1 MTSSPRPSTGV
12 GADDVTQSV
21 DDVEVVA
28 SADDEAPDEAADE
41 APDDVTQAVEAV
53 SDSETSVDDEDHDD
67 LVQSVDGAR
76 VWDTPDGEGPQTDP
90 HGMDAI
96 DEPAAAVVAGG
107 AHAREPEE
115 PATSRPITS
124 AARRT
129 GKVRKARLRLLRVEP
144 WSVMKSAFVLSI
156 AIGITFVVATAT
168 LWSVIDAAGVFQV
181 VGDLVIDLTESDSA
195 AGVDVTDYV
204 GFSRVVGLATVIA
217 VIDVVLL
224 TALATLFAF
233 LYNLSAAL
241 LGGFE
246 ITLAE
251 DD

>member
-12 GADDVTQSV
+12 GSDDETPSVDDVDVTPAADDVGAEDVTQSV
-21 DDVEVVA
+21 QQVEGSEA
-28 SADDEAPDEAADE
+28 SEP
-41 APDDVTQAVEAV
+41 
-53 SDSETSVDDEDHDD
+53 SEPSED
-67 LVQSVDGAR
+67 
-76 VWDTPDGEGPQTDP
+76 TGPQTDP

-96 DEPAAAVVAGG
+96 DQPAVEIAGG

-115 PATSRPITS
+115 PPAARPITS

-168 LWSVIDAAGVFQV
+168 LWSVIDAAGVFEV
-181 VGDLVIDLTESDSA
+181 VGDLVIDLTESESN

-204 GFSRVVGLATVIA
+204 GLPRVVGLATVIA